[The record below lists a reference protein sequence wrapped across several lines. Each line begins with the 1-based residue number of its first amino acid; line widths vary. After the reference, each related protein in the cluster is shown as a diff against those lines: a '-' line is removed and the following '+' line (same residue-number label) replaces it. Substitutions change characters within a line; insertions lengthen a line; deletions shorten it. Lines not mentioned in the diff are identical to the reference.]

1 MKTVSL
7 SARIKCAFVLI
18 ILTIVGLGP
27 FPVTSAIGLFIVIF
41 RPKWFKNHVDNIY
54 AES

>member
-7 SARIKCAFVLI
+7 SARIKCALVLI

-27 FPVTSAIGLFIVIF
+27 FPITSAIGLFIVLF
-41 RPKWFKNHVDNIY
+41 RPQWFKNLVDSIY
-54 AES
+54 AE

>member
-18 ILTIVGLGP
+18 ILTVIGLGP
-27 FPVTSAIGLFIVIF
+27 FPVTSTIGLFIVIF

>member
-7 SARIKCAFVLI
+7 SARIKCALALI

-27 FPVTSAIGLFIVIF
+27 FPITSAIGLFIVLF
-41 RPKWFKNHVDNIY
+41 RPQWFKNLVDSIY
-54 AES
+54 AE

>member
-18 ILTIVGLGP
+18 ILTVVGLGP
-27 FPVTSAIGLFIVIF
+27 LPITSVIGLFIVIF
-41 RPKWFKNHVDNIY
+41 RPQWFKNLVDTIY
-54 AES
+54 AE